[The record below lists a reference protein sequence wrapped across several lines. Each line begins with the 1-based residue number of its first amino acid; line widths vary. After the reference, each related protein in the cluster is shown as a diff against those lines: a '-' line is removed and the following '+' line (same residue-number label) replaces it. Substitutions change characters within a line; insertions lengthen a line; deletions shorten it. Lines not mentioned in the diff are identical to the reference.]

1 MVTVN
6 NKQRWVD
13 FGEFIRDGRMRGG
26 LYQREL
32 ADKVGITQ
40 SHISLIEKG
49 ERGADLFLAMK
60 ICEVLGLDLTEY
72 VKKYI

>member
-1 MVTVN
+1 MVTVD

-13 FGEFIRDGRMRGG
+13 FGEFIRDGRMRSG

-40 SHISLIEKG
+40 AHVSLIEKG

-60 ICEVLGLDLTEY
+60 MCDVLSLDLTEY

>member
-6 NKQRWVD
+6 SKQRWID
-13 FGEFIRDGRMRGG
+13 FGAFIRDGRVKSG

-32 ADKVGITQ
+32 AEKVGITQ
-40 SHISLIEKG
+40 SHLSHIENG

-60 ICEVLGLDLTEY
+60 MCEVLHLDLTEY
-72 VKKYI
+72 VRQYI